1 MSIFRPPKINL
12 PKPGSFWR
20 QLAKI
25 VLGTTISLLFTIIAA
40 QLLERRQRAKDRE
53 LSALMVMGN
62 IEDFAN
68 AIDGIVADHQ
78 RMDSIS
84 TWLLGVSVED
94 LEQLPEENINDLVV
108 EALTYRLIRFDR
120 AAENIFSNNIET
132 WKNMCNFQF
141 INNVG
146 NCFSRMHNVEDL
158 WNSRILEEEKY
169 TNEISQNPDSYPGK
183 YVCTKWLRDPRV
195 RSIMEKN
202 HNYTCWMSYQADY
215 LRHLNKMNMEVIG
228 IKEEKLKAFMNDFHK
243 EILIEEKAPNE
254 DDYYTPKL
262 KSKDL
267 GTLAPYQ
274 KQLDSI
280 YLSL

>member
-1 MSIFRPPKINL
+1 MR
-12 PKPGSFWR
+12 
-20 QLAKI
+20 
-25 VLGTTISLLFTIIAA
+25 
-40 QLLERRQRAKDRE
+40 
-53 LSALMVMGN
+53 
-62 IEDFAN
+62 
-68 AIDGIVADHQ
+68 
-78 RMDSIS
+78 
-84 TWLLGVSVED
+84 
-94 LEQLPEENINDLVV
+94 
-108 EALTYRLIRFDR
+108 
-120 AAENIFSNNIET
+120 
-132 WKNMCNFQF
+132 NFQF

-215 LRHLNKMNMEVIG
+215 LRYLNKMNMEVIG
-228 IKEEKLKAFMNDFHK
+228 IKEEKLKAFMDDFHK

-262 KSKDL
+262 KPKNL

-274 KQLDSI
+274 RQLDSI
-280 YLSL
+280 HSSK